1 MKMNSNSLSKH
12 IPGTGDFIKLD
23 QSKCNGCGLCARIC
37 IVNLWGMKDGVAFI
51 RDDYKEN
58 CLECG
63 SCSQVCE
70 PGAIDFNYPTGG
82 TGVVFEK
89 G

>member
-1 MKMNSNSLSKH
+1 MNNNSLNKH
-12 IPGTGDFIKLD
+12 ILGTGDFIKLD
-23 QSKCNGCGLCARIC
+23 QSKCNGCGLCTRIC

-51 RDDYKEN
+51 KDDYKEK

-63 SCSQVCE
+63 SCGQVCE